1 MMIIGNICYINNID
15 DNRMMIVIVV
25 VMVMVIIKMIYSYF
39 NNKTMVLA
47 IMIMV

>member
-1 MMIIGNICYINNID
+1 
-15 DNRMMIVIVV
+15 MMIVIVV
-25 VMVMVIIKMIYSYF
+25 VMVIIKMIYSYF

>member
-25 VMVMVIIKMIYSYF
+25 VMVIIKMIYSYF